1 MKLANLIETSS
12 NQNWILRPYIIA
24 EVGVNHEGDMDLAKR
39 MICEA
44 KEGGAHA
51 VKFQAYK
58 AETIALKDSPAYW
71 NTDKESTMNFLKSM
85 ISSGK
90 KNLKSLK
97 YTVIKQILNF
107 LALHSTLSRLL
118 FSMT

>member
-51 VKFQAYK
+51 VKFQAS
-58 AETIALKDSPAYW
+58 IAIRS
-71 NTDKESTMNFLKSM
+71 SSFLYASR
-85 ISSGK
+85 
-90 KNLKSLK
+90 
-97 YTVIKQILNF
+97 VIKLCSFVTRSISLI
-107 LALHSTLSRLL
+107 ATMVPSAGEIT
-118 FSMT
+118 